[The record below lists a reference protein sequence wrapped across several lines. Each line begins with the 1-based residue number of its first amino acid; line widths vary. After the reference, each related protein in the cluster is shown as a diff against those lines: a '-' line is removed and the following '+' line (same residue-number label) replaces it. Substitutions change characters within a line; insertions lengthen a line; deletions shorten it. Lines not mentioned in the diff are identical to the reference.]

1 MGERLVDEYP
11 GLIVRNTFLEI
22 PVEEPA
28 FLDIRRVQSAPSPV
42 AREQAECFTERLSL
56 ALSQLSAERAVRN
69 TVAAP
74 AVLSL
79 ASMIEQPQAVSVTV
93 PNARGAVSHVAS
105 AQVPTIGSARHH
117 LGDCKPCAFMWKAP
131 GCSNGAN
138 CTFCHLCDSGAK
150 KRRQKE
156 KKAALKVQSQDSQ
169 P

>member
-1 MGERLVDEYP
+1 MGTSPGLGERLVDEYP

-28 FLDIRRVQSAPSPV
+28 FLDIRRVQSAPCSPV

-93 PNARGAVSHVAS
+93 PNARGAV
-105 AQVPTIGSARHH
+105 
-117 LGDCKPCAFMWKAP
+117 
-131 GCSNGAN
+131 
-138 CTFCHLCDSGAK
+138 
-150 KRRQKE
+150 
-156 KKAALKVQSQDSQ
+156 
-169 P
+169 